1 MGRKTADVNA
11 LDNPFKLTTI
21 RYKKGDGMDTDTI
34 LRLRT
39 DALAFLKQAQTAARN
54 TTETDLDYFCAAL
67 QDLIE
72 SELTVSDESA
82 LNLFAELY
90 DYYARV

>member
-1 MGRKTADVNA
+1 
-11 LDNPFKLTTI
+11 
-21 RYKKGDGMDTDTI
+21 MDEEI
-34 LRLRT
+34 IASLQT
-39 DALAFLKQAQTAARN
+39 DALAFLERAQTAARN
-54 TTETDLDYFCAAL
+54 TAVTDLSYFCNSL
-67 QDLIE
+67 RDLIE